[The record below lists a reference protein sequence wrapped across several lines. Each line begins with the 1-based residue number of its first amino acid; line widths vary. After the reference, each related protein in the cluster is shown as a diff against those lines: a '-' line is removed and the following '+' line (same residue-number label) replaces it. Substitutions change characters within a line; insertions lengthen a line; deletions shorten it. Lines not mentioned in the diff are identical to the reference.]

1 MFPFCR
7 KCLDKAKNSD
17 AITIK
22 FHAVASISSL
32 KDSDVGFGI
41 MYQDRNKRILETYP
55 AKIERYALV
64 TIIL

>member
-7 KCLDKAKNSD
+7 MCQDKLKNSD

-22 FHAVASISSL
+22 FHAVASNSSL
-32 KDSDVGFGI
+32 KDSDVGFGL
-41 MYQDRNKRILETYP
+41 MYQDRNKQILETCQ